1 MIVAKS
7 NVVHCSEVSGS
18 HVSDYALLFVTP
30 CSLKMCTEFLVD
42 HTVFALMV
50 EA

>member
-1 MIVAKS
+1 MNVAKS
-7 NVVHCSEVSGS
+7 NILLCSEISGS

-30 CSLKMCTEFLVD
+30 CSLKMCTDFLVG